1 MQIVPFSN
9 AFYRGLTD
17 LISPAW
23 LKLFNAHEFNQVCG
37 FSVIISRVFFS
48 CTKLFSYVND
58 FVQLLSGGN
67 HDIDV
72 DDLRRNTKYTGGY
85 SDSSRTIKIFWE
97 VMTQIQKP

>member
-37 FSVIISRVFFS
+37 SHVMISRFFLLYKAIVLQNFL
-48 CTKLFSYVND
+48 CSYSLEETMISMWMTYGGIQNTLV
-58 FVQLLSGGN
+58 VTVIAVEQSKSSG
-67 HDIDV
+67 
-72 DDLRRNTKYTGGY
+72 R
-85 SDSSRTIKIFWE
+85 
-97 VMTQIQKP
+97 